1 LRLPLPLINRSGN
14 LKCGLLCGSEAKSV
28 FAGVGEALAQGV
40 GMAGDIA
47 ADQASKGIKAEDI
60 LLPFILVFGES
71 VQFGAI
77 FVIDQ
82 TSFPCPMFLS
92 TTLSLMSWEGRAQVP
107 VQLAGQSFLFFIVF
121 I

>member
-1 LRLPLPLINRSGN
+1 M
-14 LKCGLLCGSEAKSV
+14 
-28 FAGVGEALAQGV
+28 FAGVGEALTQGV
-40 GMAGDIA
+40 GITAEMA

-71 VQFGAI
+71 VQFGAV
-77 FVIDQ
+77 FVIDR

-92 TTLSLMSWEGRAQVP
+92 TTLSLMSWEGRTEVTT
-107 VQLAGQSFLFFIVF
+107 QLACRLCFIF